1 MLQSNQKITAL
12 YCRLSQ
18 EDMWQGDSDSII
30 NQKMILEKYA
40 KENGFENTQ
49 VFADDPKSYSFN
61 CSHYR
66 NNVKEKCTPH
76 RICEAVLDEIL
87 LEELRRI
94 TCTARTKERQ
104 FAEFINKVSSTEN
117 RRELN
122 AKQREYEGSSKRTAE
137 LNALFKRL
145 YEDNVLGR
153 INNEQFRM
161 LSRCYTDEQKSIDA
175 KLSELEKQIQNLQQ
189 AASDVDKFIG
199 LAKKYTRI
207 TELTP
212 EILHTFVSK
221 IVIHERRERFK
232 QNTEQQIDR
241 YPYGNPVKSWLP
253 LQTKEARDGARG
265 PGDLGLRGPERS
277 EDIELSSPGMGSKI
291 IKE

>member
-1 MLQSNQKITAL
+1 
-12 YCRLSQ
+12 
-18 EDMWQGDSDSII
+18 
-30 NQKMILEKYA
+30 
-40 KENGFENTQ
+40 
-49 VFADDPKSYSFN
+49 V
-61 CSHYR
+61 
-66 NNVKEKCTPH
+66 
-76 RICEAVLDEIL
+76 VLDEIL

-94 TCTARTKERQ
+94 TYTARTRERQ
-104 FAEFINKVSSTEN
+104 FAEFINKKSSSEN

-122 AKQREYEGSSKRTAE
+122 AKQREYERLSKRAAE

-161 LSRCYTDEQKSIDA
+161 LSCGYTDEQKSIDA
-175 KLSELEKQIQNLQQ
+175 KLPELEKQIQNLQQ

-207 TELTP
+207 TDLTP

-232 QNTEQQIDR
+232 QNTEQQIDIYFR
-241 YPYGNPVKSWLP
+241 YIGNVA
-253 LQTKEARDGARG
+253 E
-265 PGDLGLRGPERS
+265 
-277 EDIELSSPGMGSKI
+277 M
-291 IKE
+291 